1 MVGGLAAYLA
11 LKEIPRGID
20 PLSPS
25 NKLFIFSGPLSGIAT
40 ISSSRVNVTTRSPLT
55 GGVYTHANAGGN
67 FSYWLRRSGYDGLI
81 IEGKADEPV
90 YLVIK
95 DGEPKL
101 KPAKHIWGGKWTGAS
116 TKIILEENGFPPD
129 ETKAGVAVI
138 GPAGENLVKF
148 AGIRMSDYERFA
160 GRGGGVG
167 AVMGSKLLK
176 GILVWGGTRDLS
188 KELVDKAKFM
198 KVNSDIVKRIATHDT
213 TKVLHKYGTNVL
225 MNIVQS
231 IGALPHYNF
240 GGTGKIA
247 T

>member
-1 MVGGLAAYLA
+1 MTVFRILRVDLSREHFTEEVIKEDLLKKFLGGRGLAAYLA

-101 KPAKHIWGGKWTGAS
+101 KPAKHIWGKWTGAS

-160 GRGGGVG
+160 GRGGVG
-167 AVMGSKLLK
+167 ASWEANYLREY
-176 GILVWGGTRDLS
+176 WSGGER
-188 KELVDKAKFM
+188 
-198 KVNSDIVKRIATHDT
+198 
-213 TKVLHKYGTNVL
+213 GT
-225 MNIVQS
+225 
-231 IGALPHYNF
+231 
-240 GGTGKIA
+240 
-247 T
+247 